1 MKFVAL
7 LVLCLTVAGCI
18 SDDVKTNAPA
28 LAPLNDTGVTVCMSG
43 VWEQEDCANTDRHA
57 QDGMHG
63 RDADAAIVKAGTGL
77 AGFDFTKRDATGA
90 AIPDQAAVWQEDAW
104 VCVEDSV
111 TGLLWEV
118 KSGDANAVRYGNH
131 TYSWHAPNGSANGG
145 NAGATNGGVCTGVD
159 CDTAAYI
166 TLANNAA
173 WCGQSDWRLPTVSE
187 LLSIADQ
194 SRANPP
200 LDSAIFPN
208 SAYNAHWTSQTVAF
222 NPEFAWY
229 VYFTAA
235 GNGIINKTNAAHIRL
250 VSGGLLQ

>member
-1 MKFVAL
+1 M
-7 LVLCLTVAGCI
+7 CLAVVGCMGNKETV
-18 SDDVKTNAPA
+18 DAPP
-28 LAPLNDTGVTVCMSG
+28 LAPLNDTGVALCMSAA
-43 VWEQEDCANTDRHA
+43 WEPENCTSTDRPG
-57 QDGMHG
+57 QDGQHG
-63 RDADAAIVKAGTGL
+63 RDSGIPAVKLGSGS
-77 AGFDFTKRDATGA
+77 AGFDFIKRDAAGFA
-90 AIPDQAAVWQEDAW
+90 LNDQQVAW
-104 VCVEDSV
+104 SENADDMAWDCVEDNV
-111 TGLLWEV
+111 TGLVWEV
-118 KSGDANAVRYGNH
+118 KSANANMLRYSNH
-131 TYSWHAPNGSANGG
+131 TYSWYQPLDRSNGG
-145 NAGATNGGVCTGVD
+145 NAGVANSGACVGSD

-166 TLANNAA
+166 AQANTLA
-173 WCGQSDWRLPTVSE
+173 WCGRTDWRLPSVSE

-200 LDSAIFPN
+200 LDGAIFPN